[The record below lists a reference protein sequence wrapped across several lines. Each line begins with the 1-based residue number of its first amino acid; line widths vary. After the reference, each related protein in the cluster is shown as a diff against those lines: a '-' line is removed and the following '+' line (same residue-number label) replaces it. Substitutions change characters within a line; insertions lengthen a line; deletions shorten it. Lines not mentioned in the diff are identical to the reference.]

1 MIIVWILS
9 YFAVFMLGITV
20 TAVATLLL
28 LKYQDKEIEKVDL
41 EMRLYGHEQARVVPK
56 RHSSFSI

>member
-9 YFAVFMLGITV
+9 YFAV

-28 LKYQDKEIEKVDL
+28 LKYQDEKIEKVDL
-41 EMRLYGHEQARVVPK
+41 EMRLYGHAQPRTTSN
-56 RHSSFSI
+56 RHAYHS